1 MPGLGGA
8 ASAAVRPNRKP
19 SKPVKLRL
27 GSVLGLAL
35 VGLLLVLKWTGALP
49 NRQQTQQKSA
59 ANNQPVTAS
68 SVPVAAT
75 EIPEIPRPESKV
87 APNQLPQLLRVAGA
101 PSTSSGRAPDSRQLV
116 RSQPTDEIVG
126 IGAALKMNSG
136 ELIIM
141 SLVQGSPAEKAGLP
155 SGWIVDKVDGASM
168 RDLPLAEC
176 VQMIRGPIGTKVK
189 LELLEPETNERRV
202 FEVTRETIVVK

>member
-1 MPGLGGA
+1 
-8 ASAAVRPNRKP
+8 
-19 SKPVKLRL
+19 
-27 GSVLGLAL
+27 VLGLAL

-49 NRQQTQQKSA
+49 SRQQAPQKSA
-59 ANNQPVTAS
+59 ANNQPVAAS

-87 APNQLPQLLRVAGA
+87 APNQLPQLLRVPGA
-101 PSTSSGRAPDSRQLV
+101 PSTSSARAPDSRQLV
-116 RSQPTDEIVG
+116 PSQPTNEIVG

-141 SLVQGSPAEKAGLP
+141 SLVQGGPAEKAGIP
-155 SGWIVDKVDGASM
+155 SGWIVDKVDGAST
-168 RDLPLAEC
+168 RDLPLADC

-202 FEVTRETIVVK
+202 FEVTRETIVVQ

>member
-1 MPGLGGA
+1 
-8 ASAAVRPNRKP
+8 
-19 SKPVKLRL
+19 VKLRL

-49 NRQQTQQKSA
+49 NRQQAQQKSA

-87 APNQLPQLLRVAGA
+87 APNQLPQLLRVPG
-101 PSTSSGRAPDSRQLV
+101 APDSRQLV
-116 RSQPTDEIVG
+116 RIQPTDEIVG

-141 SLVQGSPAEKAGLP
+141 SLVQGGPAEKAGLP

-202 FEVTRETIVVK
+202 FEVARETIVVK